1 MNTNS
6 LKVVTNIW
14 SKIAKNATTKELEKI
29 EIEIYK
35 KMLNFFQVGDFAYMI
50 LNLSTAKLEYIS
62 EEIEKLNNR
71 PTIPKTIPAIGRPLD
86 GPA

>member
-14 SKIAKNATTKELEKI
+14 SKIAKNATTQELKKI

-35 KMLNFFQVGDFAYMI
+35 KMLNFF
-50 LNLSTAKLEYIS
+50 K
-62 EEIEKLNNR
+62 
-71 PTIPKTIPAIGRPLD
+71 
-86 GPA
+86 